1 MRVDNLPFL
10 ACFGVQSGRLS
21 TLIILRHLGTF
32 LLCRHLGT
40 LLAECGRRRLL
51 RDGDGDLGVAAAG
64 ALGAC
69 LHGEGEH
76 EAIAGPCVGGH
87 DESGVR
93 RAFLPQRQ
101 VLGARIARRVHGD
114 IPMRIEALVVGIG
127 CILLAFVELFIRR
140 ERA

>member
-1 MRVDNLPFL
+1 M
-10 ACFGVQSGRLS
+10 
-21 TLIILRHLGTF
+21 
-32 LLCRHLGT
+32 
-40 LLAECGRRRLL
+40 L

-69 LHGEGEH
+69 LHGEGER

-114 IPMRIEALVVGIG
+114 IPMRIEALVVGVDDGRCKGDAFAGYGTAIG
-127 CILLAFVELFIRR
+127 HNFDNMRR
-140 ERA
+140 MRAQKQE